1 MIAGFDH
8 SLSKLA
14 SSSVTV
20 SSGNGFQE
28 PGQASVA
35 LVFADG
41 TRLQAEYWRL
51 IDNGRASVSSFD
63 HQQKY
68 GLLAVIDAVREI
80 QEKLQSRMVVEAL
93 HDKETGDLLFK
104 FTGDLKL
111 QILNVTGYEVWEI
124 EFPDGTGEYSN
135 HAK

>member
-1 MIAGFDH
+1 MIASFDH

-20 SSGNGFQE
+20 SSGNGFHE

-41 TRLQAEYWRL
+41 TRSQAEYWRL
-51 IDNGRASVSSFD
+51 IDNGRAKVSSFD

-68 GLLAVIDAVREI
+68 GLPAVIDAVKEI

-93 HDKETGDLLFK
+93 HDKETGDLLFR
-104 FTGDLKL
+104 FTGDIKL
-111 QILNVTGYEVWEI
+111 QVLNVTGYEVWGI
-124 EFPDGTGEYSN
+124 EFPDGKGEYSN
-135 HAK
+135 CAK